1 MDSFASLDRID
12 RNILRELQNNGRITY
27 NELAERVGLSKTP
40 CLNRVKRLERQR
52 FIRGY
57 QAMLDP
63 DRVQQGYVVY
73 AQVKLTSTKRA
84 MLEKF
89 NKKVCEI
96 PEIVSCH
103 MMAGGYDYLLKIRTK
118 DMKAYRDFLIEQLS
132 TLPGIDQTSTF
143 PVMEQVKDSSQLQIV
158 DS

>member
-1 MDSFASLDRID
+1 MDSFTSLDRVD
-12 RNILRELQNNGRITY
+12 RSILRELQANGRITY

-40 CLNRVKRLERQR
+40 CLNRVKRLERQG

-73 AQVKLTSTKRA
+73 VQVKLTSTKRA

-89 NKKVCEI
+89 NKKVCDI
-96 PEIVSCH
+96 PAIVSCH
-103 MMAGGYDYLLKIRTK
+103 MMAGGYDYLLKVRTK
-118 DMKAYRDFLIEQLS
+118 DMKAYRDFLVEELS
-132 TLPGIDQTSTF
+132 TLPGVDQTSTF

-158 DS
+158 GN

>member
-1 MDSFASLDRID
+1 MDSFNTLDRID
-12 RNILRELQNNGRITY
+12 RRILRELQTNGRITY

-40 CLNRVKRLERQR
+40 CLNRVRRLERQK

-57 QAMLDP
+57 QANLDP

-73 AQVKLTSTKRA
+73 VQVKLTSTKRA
-84 MLEKF
+84 MLERF
-89 NKKVCEI
+89 NEKVREI

-103 MMAGGYDYLLKIRTK
+103 MMAGGYDYLLKVRSK
-118 DMKAYRDFLIEQLS
+118 DMKAYRDFLVETLS

-143 PVMEQVKDSSQLQIV
+143 PVMEQVKDSSVIQIT
-158 DS
+158 DA

>member
-158 DS
+158 DH